1 MQKISII
8 GAGNFGQAIAHILS
22 KKPEY
27 EVLMWDT
34 DSSKVHD
41 MKPIAEVLS
50 GSEIIFLCVPSWS
63 LRSAGESLKQYISN
77 HPIIICPTKGVE
89 DNTLKTSEEVL
100 VGVFQDTADIA
111 LLHGPM
117 LAAEIMQNLPA
128 FSVIACTSKEG
139 YEKINQLFSETL
151 LQLEYSEDIH
161 GVALAGVLKNIY
173 SIGLGMADALALG
186 SNFRGWYVRIA
197 TREMSQ
203 IISALG
209 GNAETALTGAGI
221 GDMIA
226 TGFSPH
232 SRNCTVGHEIVQSG
246 ECSTVSEGGESLPA
260 MMQLL
265 AKAGVEAPL
274 CAGIAKLV
282 AGEAGAP
289 HIDKVIASCV
299 S

>member
-1 MQKISII
+1 MQKIAII
-8 GAGNFGQAIAHILS
+8 GAGNFGQAMAHILAS
-22 KKPEY
+22 KAEY
-27 EVLMWDT
+27 DVLMWDT

-41 MKPIAEVLS
+41 MKPVEEVVS
-50 GSEIIFLCVPSWS
+50 GAEIIFLCVPSWS
-63 LRSAGESLKQYISN
+63 LRSAAESLKQHISN
-77 HPIIICPTKGVE
+77 HPIILCPTKGVE
-89 DNTLKTSEEVL
+89 DGTLKTSDEVL
-100 VGVFQDTADIA
+100 QEVFADSADIA

-128 FSVIACTSKEG
+128 FSVIACTSKEI
-139 YEKINQLFSETL
+139 YEKINQLFFGTL
-151 LQLEYSEDIH
+151 LQVEYVEDIH

-197 TREMSQ
+197 TREMSH

-209 GNAETALTGAGI
+209 GKSETALSGAGI
-221 GDMIA
+221 GDMVT

-282 AGEAGAP
+282 AGEPGAP
-289 HIDKVIASCV
+289 HIDKIIASCV
-299 S
+299 L